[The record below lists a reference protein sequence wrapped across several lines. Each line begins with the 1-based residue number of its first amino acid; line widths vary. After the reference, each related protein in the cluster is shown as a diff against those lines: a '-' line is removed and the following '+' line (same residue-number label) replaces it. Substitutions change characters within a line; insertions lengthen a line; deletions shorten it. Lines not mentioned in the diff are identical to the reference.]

1 MRFFPDIG
9 IAANMRVLD
18 VGCGNGDLSRTMAAL
33 VGPGGEIVGIDR
45 SESALQSARAT
56 PSHPDSAAIHY
67 ETVDLSKQF
76 PDLGHFD
83 AIVGR
88 RVLMYL
94 PDAAATLSQLA
105 NFAKPGTILAFQE
118 HARADLP
125 SGAGDL
131 TLHRQCYEMAWKT
144 VAAEQ
149 GDVTLGYRLANLVR
163 AAGFTLDHAYS
174 EGVLMQPWGQ
184 SFLPTLIQVMLPR
197 MIERGVVA
205 VGEIDPETLADRIDA
220 ERRGSGHTIVWDL
233 AFLVSGRFAGKAAQ

>member
-33 VGPGGEIVGIDR
+33 VGRGGEIVGIDR

-163 AAGFTLDHAYS
+163 AAGFTLDRAYS
-174 EGVLMQPWGQ
+174 EGVLMQPWEQ
-184 SFLPTLIQVMLPR
+184 SFLPTLIEVMLPR